1 MQNEQTA
8 PTFIS
13 SRGNSNIDEWR
24 EVNVI
29 NWTVQETEETLSDH
43 KHILFEIEGKPQRNK
58 TSKKKFDYHGTS
70 WQRVTDG
77 LLVASTEIRATMQ
90 IDEIE
95 KQAEQMQ
102 AAFKKST
109 KLLKTTTIIIKQ
121 DNEWWDG
128 ERQQKK
134 LELRRKADSIRRED
148 GDKTDLVIPSL
159 PME

>member
-1 MQNEQTA
+1 MSGPDKVIVKLLDCDLLITNVYAHQTGDNINCLEEKEEQWQKYQKKWIVA
-8 PTFIS
+8 GDF
-13 SRGNSNIDEWR
+13 NA
-24 EVNVI
+24 
-29 NWTVQETEETLSDH
+29 
-43 KHILFEIEGKPQRNK
+43 KHALCLLYNNKEGKPQRNK

-121 DNEWWDG
+121 DNE
-128 ERQQKK
+128 
-134 LELRRKADSIRRED
+134 
-148 GDKTDLVIPSL
+148 
-159 PME
+159 